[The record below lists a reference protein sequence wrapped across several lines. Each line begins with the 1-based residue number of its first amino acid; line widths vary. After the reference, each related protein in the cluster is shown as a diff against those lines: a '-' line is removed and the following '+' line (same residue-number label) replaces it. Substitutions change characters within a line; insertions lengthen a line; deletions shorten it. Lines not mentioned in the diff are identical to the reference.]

1 MDNDSAEVLRRR
13 IIALERR
20 LNDSE
25 SKLKIV
31 KQNPKYVLIQN
42 IKGLETRI
50 LNVVNENNNLRT
62 RNKELKEAN
71 KALQEQADRIASLR
85 VHNRFGYDPF
95 DHGRPLV

>member
-13 IIALERR
+13 VIALERR

-25 SKLKIV
+25 SELKKV

-42 IKGLETRI
+42 IKGLETRM

-62 RNKELKEAN
+62 RNKELKE
-71 KALQEQADRIASLR
+71 QCDRIATLR
-85 VHNRFGYDPF
+85 MHGRFGCDPF